1 MQPFRILLTGLIV
14 AGLALANSPSHAV
27 EWWWFKQKQTYKAI
41 PGGPQVVKLP
51 DLVVDSINPK
61 LSDLKCLGKNNFGF
75 VPVSVTIRNQG
86 SGTAVWKSSP
96 WGPWYVVFASPA
108 FAGSV
113 NAGGYDLQKLTAGS
127 TQTFPQQSLTV
138 MTVAK
143 PDKIGIT
150 VIANSD
156 HVIAES
162 DYTNNT
168 RVQEIGGVFCP

>member
-1 MQPFRILLTGLIV
+1 
-14 AGLALANSPSHAV
+14 
-27 EWWWFKQKQTYKAI
+27 
-41 PGGPQVVKLP
+41 
-51 DLVVDSINPK
+51 
-61 LSDLKCLGKNNFGF
+61 
-75 VPVSVTIRNQG
+75 
-86 SGTAVWKSSP
+86 
-96 WGPWYVVFASPA
+96 
-108 FAGSV
+108 
-113 NAGGYDLQKLTAGS
+113 
-127 TQTFPQQSLTV
+127 